1 MISACLRKV
10 ALQKVGSVPVTTGRD
25 APIAIFI
32 DLKGALQL
40 CRAQHSGSLT
50 TSEIWEVW
58 VLWISHHVIDLNFLN
73 NYNAYI
79 YIYIISFHIIS
90 YHIIYIYI
98 IYIIWIVEI
107 NVGWW
112 FTRVGQSLHRQE
124 TIIKMYLLAF
134 TSSTGLPAQCG

>member
-25 APIAIFI
+25 ASIAIFI

-79 YIYIISFHIIS
+79 YISYHFIS
-90 YHIIYIYI
+90 YHIISYYIYLYN
-98 IYIIWIVEI
+98 IY
-107 NVGWW
+107 NLDRGN
-112 FTRVGQSLHRQE
+112 
-124 TIIKMYLLAF
+124 
-134 TSSTGLPAQCG
+134 